1 MSWSG
6 WTGGCWGSCRGT
18 VNSIFPP
25 QPLLPHPESLI
36 SCRWAT
42 AAESLQ
48 LLSLWQISGIRG
60 GSKVFLGLSVADTT
74 MAAYGRRGPLQATLL
89 TTNFSVS
96 PGLGVYGQV
105 NEALCEHTETKHPSL
120 RNSLYKILGQCG
132 PWSLPW
138 HVAVLRTTTCQ
149 S

>member
-1 MSWSG
+1 MEWLDRRLLGQLKRDSQFHLP
-6 WTGGCWGSCRGT
+6 TE
-18 VNSIFPP
+18 
-25 QPLLPHPESLI
+25 PLLPYSESLI

-74 MAAYGRRGPLQATLL
+74 MAAYGRPGPLQATLL

-96 PGLGVYGQV
+96 PGLGVYGKV
-105 NEALCEHTETKHPSL
+105 NEALCLCLSTQKQNTLPSGTHCTRSWDSVVHGHCPGTWQL
-120 RNSLYKILGQCG
+120 
-132 PWSLPW
+132 
-138 HVAVLRTTTCQ
+138 
-149 S
+149 